1 MWRSQAHSGPFLD
14 WKPRND
20 KKNFSQWLQKIP
32 TIVTLV
38 KKLFRWN
45 VAKIFCDII
54 MKLSAELTRW
64 FLDDSHSAM
73 MKKNM
78 ISNVFCGVGDEC
90 LIEKSQ
96 ANRRKMWMSNHRHK
110 KMSNFGK
117 LPPLNLPK
125 INWLSQ

>member
-1 MWRSQAHSGPFLD
+1 
-14 WKPRND
+14 
-20 KKNFSQWLQKIP
+20 
-32 TIVTLV
+32 
-38 KKLFRWN
+38 
-45 VAKIFCDII
+45 

-96 ANRRKMWMSNHRHK
+96 ANRRKKSMSNHRHK
-110 KMSNFGK
+110 KCQILENC
-117 LPPLNLPK
+117 PP
-125 INWLSQ
+125 